1 MICHPVFLFCHPERS
16 EGSPSMRQYVAKM
29 EIFHFVQRSQREN
42 KTKSTL
48 PRDEPKRRGM
58 SGQRQGDKFV
68 FERSFVLDVPQAKS
82 KGAFV
87 KVFACGFAVE

>member
-1 MICHPVFLFCHPERS
+1 
-16 EGSPSMRQYVAKM
+16 MRQYVAKM
-29 EIFHFVQRSQREN
+29 EILHFVQRAQREN
-42 KTKSTL
+42 NPTKSTL

-82 KGAFV
+82 KGPFV